1 VVNTFYCRNFNGM
14 QASFLRSVRK
24 IHRYTGIFLF
34 AFFFVVAITG
44 LLLGW
49 KKNSFGIILPASAT
63 GTSTN
68 LHEWKSIEILNHIAD
83 STLHANTGAETPA
96 NLDRIDIRKE
106 KGIVKFVY
114 IHDYWEVQLDG
125 ATGNVLQISQRRSD
139 LIEDLHDGSFLDLYF
154 NTKGEPIKLV
164 YTLIMGTALLTF
176 TITGFWLWYGPILIR
191 KQKLKKGLV
200 NE

>member
-1 VVNTFYCRNFNGM
+1 M
-14 QASFLRSVRK
+14 QASFLRSIRK

-49 KKNSFGIILPASAT
+49 KKNSFGLILPASST

-83 STLHANTGAETPA
+83 STLHANTGAETPV